1 MKKLLIILSAILLL
15 AFVSCDDSGNAPTN
29 PLENIPT
36 ATKGEM
42 TEEVFA
48 TLDSIMKLGNSF
60 QDGSVDFDKVQ
71 QISNY
76 SKSDGTLIFTLKNTY
91 AQDNYSQ
98 TLEIHSPLEN
108 HPDWKTIS
116 IEGTPGDATYKINGV
131 ESNDKESEISNFFKT
146 FPTLISDLNASA
158 TGIMDNVTLDGKKYD
173 VTVESSSSG
182 YSSYEKETFTPTYA
196 NGISTIETWISFD
209 ATEAKIKGIVRITG
223 GENEG
228 TYSLTEEQINS
239 LTTQAPSN

>member
-36 ATKGEM
+36 ATKGKM

-71 QISNY
+71 QTSNY

-98 TLEIHSPLEN
+98 TLEIHSPLED

-116 IEGTPGDATYKINGV
+116 IEGKPGDATYYKINGV
-131 ESNDKESEISNFFKT
+131 ESNDKESEISEFFKT
-146 FPTLISDLNASA
+146 FPTLISADIRPSGDSRLTVSA
-158 TGIMDNVTLDGKKYD
+158 DMAAGSARHT
-173 VTVESSSSG
+173 
-182 YSSYEKETFTPTYA
+182 
-196 NGISTIETWISFD
+196 
-209 ATEAKIKGIVRITG
+209 AKIKAIRDITF
-223 GENEG
+223 
-228 TYSLTEEQINS
+228 I
-239 LTTQAPSN
+239 

>member
-182 YSSYEKETFTPTYA
+182 YSSYEKETFTPDYA

-239 LTTQAPSN
+239 LTIKTPSN

>member
-182 YSSYEKETFTPTYA
+182 YSSYEKETFTPDYA
-196 NGISTIETWISFD
+196 NGISTIQTWISFD

-239 LTTQAPSN
+239 LTIKTPSN